1 MARKIITEEMKK
13 QVVSMYRQGLKLR
26 VIADTTG
33 LSQPTISKIVR
44 PLFASGEV
52 KPHVACMVGRRPI
65 RTGNW
70 KPYIKKDRNPNKKLT
85 EKQEQQLLEDYFVN
99 DMTYKQIMAKYD
111 LWQTSI
117 KIIVDKGIAEGVY
130 QPKGRGNRRRR
141 KIQEG
146 AI

>member
-1 MARKIITEEMKK
+1 MARKIITEEMEK

-33 LSQPTISKIVR
+33 LSQPTISKIAR

-99 DMTYKQIMAKYD
+99 DMTYKQIMSKYG

-130 QPKGRGNRRRR
+130 QLKGKGNRRRR